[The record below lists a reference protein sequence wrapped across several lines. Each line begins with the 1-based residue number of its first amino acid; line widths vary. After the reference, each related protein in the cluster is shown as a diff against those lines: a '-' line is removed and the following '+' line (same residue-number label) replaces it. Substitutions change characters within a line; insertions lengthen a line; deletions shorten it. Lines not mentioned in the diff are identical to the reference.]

1 MEAFRRDL
9 TGDIPAGSTG
19 LNLDAVKAASHNLYL
34 IDGQLAFDRAMLY
47 VNIYNS
53 MTPTQ
58 IAYLQAMKGKGFN
71 EWPNITD
78 AQITSQMGHLPQGT
92 ATLVMTYASDI
103 FSWYEG
109 SLYADVYFCPER
121 HGTYYGGFYIKD
133 APAVGV
139 SGYTI
144 SEQLT
149 ATTGSALIDS
159 SLGYVTPSQA
169 AIMDS
174 LVNTQRNNLYAGDTN
189 IVSIR
194 TQIASLA
201 AQPDGLDGI
210 ERGGQCTG
218 AGAVG
223 NVRRFGRRG
232 QLQLCD
238 NIRAGESKSV
248 QRPAD
253 ESDRSADL
261 RPVGNIRQW
270 HGVQLHRRH
279 HSLSLCGPH
288 HRHQRPDTLHWRYG
302 LIFLGGAL
310 HAARGSFRTT

>member
-1 MEAFRRDL
+1 
-9 TGDIPAGSTG
+9 
-19 LNLDAVKAASHNLYL
+19 
-34 IDGQLAFDRAMLY
+34 
-47 VNIYNS
+47 
-53 MTPTQ
+53 
-58 IAYLQAMKGKGFN
+58 MKGKGFN

-78 AQITSQMGHLPQGT
+78 AQIASQMGHLPQGT

-149 ATTGSALIDS
+149 ATTGSAVIDS

-194 TQIASLA
+194 TQIASLLRSLMVSTA
-201 AQPDGLDGI
+201 SSAEVNAQVLVLSGTYGDLDG
-210 ERGGQCTG
+210 E
-218 AGAVG
+218 
-223 NVRRFGRRG
+223 
-232 QLQLCD
+232 D
-238 NIRAGESKSV
+238 NYNYATTFAQVNQSLSSAQQTSLTALRAF
-248 QRPAD
+248 
-253 ESDRSADL
+253 

-279 HSLSLCGPH
+279 HSLSLCGPIT
-288 HRHQRPDTLHWRYG
+288 DTSVLTPYTG
-302 LIFLGGAL
+302 DTD
-310 HAARGSFRTT
+310 SFF